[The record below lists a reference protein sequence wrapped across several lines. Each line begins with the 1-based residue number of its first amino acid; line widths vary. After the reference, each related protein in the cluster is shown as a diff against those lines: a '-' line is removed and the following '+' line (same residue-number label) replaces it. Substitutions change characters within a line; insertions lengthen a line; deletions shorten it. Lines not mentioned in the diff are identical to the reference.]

1 MNCLIVLWWVQMVH
15 CEVMLVERC
24 RVTVCGGVV
33 VMLCGVRCVGM
44 GMQGRGE
51 GLGKLGRSRH
61 VPLGSRGRASSDPG
75 SS

>member
-1 MNCLIVLWWVQMVH
+1 MSCLIVWWWVQLVR

-24 RVTVCGGVV
+24 RVTECGVV

-61 VPLGSRGRASSDPG
+61 VPLGSRGRVSSGPG